1 MKKYIK
7 VFTIILVSTLLGMAI
22 SRSTMADCKTGN
34 GNNTAAAKPA
44 TENQKLVK
52 ENQEIN
58 DNTYYISAKQAHQ
71 LIEQNPQ
78 TAILA
83 VAYGKY
89 PNFNKGHIPGAIQMS
104 TNEVESQKNHWNILP
119 ASQLRKNFLKK
130 GITADTPVIFYS
142 NDISAASRVAFAA
155 YWLGVKNI
163 KIIDGGQQ
171 AWTRAG
177 YKLQKGNEAK
187 IKAQTDFG
195 SNTVAHPE
203 ALIKTPKELL
213 AAESANPNLVLV
225 STRSW
230 KEYLGNI
237 SGYSYIK
244 ETGEVK
250 GAVYGRISKSSSDVA
265 YLTNDDGTIKNP
277 TAELEYWK
285 KKGIVP
291 DKEVVFYCGT
301 GWRACVPFFIAKE
314 EGFQNVKVYDGGWYD
329 WNMSHKTNPEKFPVQ
344 KGEPGTS
351 NFRIEKGAV
360 AER

>member
-1 MKKYIK
+1 MKKLIK
-7 VFTIILVSTLLGMAI
+7 LIMLVLFCSLFLSVMLVTAK
-22 SRSTMADCKTGN
+22 ADCKTGG
-34 GNNTAAAKPA
+34 GNNTAAAKAAP
-44 TENQKLVK
+44 ESKRMVK
-52 ENQEIN
+52 EDQQIT
-58 DNTYYISAKQAHQ
+58 DDTYYITAQQAHR
-71 LIEQNPQ
+71 LLKENPH
-78 TAILA
+78 TVVLAI
-83 VAYGKY
+83 AYGKY
-89 PNFNKGHIPGAIQMS
+89 PNFSKGHLPNAIQMS

-119 ASQLRKNFLKK
+119 ASQLRKNFLNK
-130 GITADTPVIFYS
+130 GVTADTPVIFYS

-155 YWLGVKNI
+155 YWLGVKNV

-177 YKLQKGNEAK
+177 YSMQKGNGGKVQPA
-187 IKAQTDFG
+187 TDFG
-195 SNTVAHPE
+195 RSTVAHPE

-213 AAESANPNLVLV
+213 AAQKANPNLVLV

-265 YLTNDDGTIKNP
+265 YLTNADGTIKNP
-277 TAELEYWK
+277 TTELNYWK
-285 KKGIVP
+285 QKGITP

-314 EGFQNVKVYDGGWYD
+314 QGFKDVKVYDGGWYD
-329 WNMSHKTNPEKFPVQ
+329 WNISHKKHPSEYPVQ
-344 KGEPGTS
+344 KGQPGKA
-351 NFRIEKGAV
+351 NFRIEKGNV